1 METTTIELKIS
12 EDVIARYGLDALQEK
27 IQRRMD
33 WEDLRLKALKVK
45 AFLDEHG
52 LDHDEIAE
60 EARSRAWEIYKKTV
74 LKDVIPNE

>member
-1 METTTIELKIS
+1 METTTIELKVS
-12 EDVIARYGLDALQEK
+12 EDVLTRYGLDALQEK

-74 LKDVIPNE
+74 LKDIIPNE

>member
-1 METTTIELKIS
+1 METATFELKVS
-12 EDVIARYGLDALQEK
+12 EDVIARYGLEALQEQM
-27 IQRRMD
+27 QRRMD
-33 WEDLRLKALKVK
+33 WEDLRLKALRVK

-74 LKDVIPNE
+74 LKDILPDA

>member
-1 METTTIELKIS
+1 METMTIKLKVS
-12 EDVIARYGLDALQEK
+12 EDMLTRYGLDALQEK

-52 LDHDEIAE
+52 LDHDEVAE
-60 EARSRAWEIYKKTV
+60 EARSRAWEIYKKNGF
-74 LKDVIPNE
+74 KRHHSQ